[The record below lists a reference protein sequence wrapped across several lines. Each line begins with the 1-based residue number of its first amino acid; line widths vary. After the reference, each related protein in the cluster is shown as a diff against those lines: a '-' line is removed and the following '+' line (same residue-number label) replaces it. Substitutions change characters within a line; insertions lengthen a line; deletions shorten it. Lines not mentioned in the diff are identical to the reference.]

1 MLSQQRLFNEDNIVL
16 LKAGN
21 DLVVAGYASVELVD
35 KQGDLITM
43 EALKDGFR
51 KFMQEPKYRNVQLAH
66 SNRQV

>member
-43 EALKDGFR
+43 DIDAVESVNPADLTVIVT
-51 KFMQEPKYRNVQLAH
+51 VQW
-66 SNRQV
+66 